1 MFYSVLNCVLSYILR
16 PLNFAPHYSQHCAPQ
31 RVLNCA
37 LAHALKY
44 ALYTAMHAYCAG
56 HCAVLFT
63 ALCDVM
69 YSVMQALIC
78 NFTLIV
84 KVELVKVKKVSD

>member
-1 MFYSVLNCVLSYILR
+1 MLYSLSNKLNNTLYALHC
-16 PLNFAPHYSQHCAPQ
+16 APHYALQCAPQ

-37 LAHALKY
+37 RARAMQY
-44 ALYTAMHAYCAG
+44 ALYTAMPAYCAG